1 MTAEYRVLL
10 FARYAELFGAP
21 EVVVT
26 LPVPTNTAGVV
37 SALRQ
42 LPGGV
47 SLPDNPFLARNGAHI
62 ARGDL
67 VEPSDELALLP
78 PMAGG

>member
-1 MTAEYRVLL
+1 VTAEYRVLL

-26 LPVPTNTAGVV
+26 SPVPSTIGSIVD
-37 SALRQ
+37 ALRH
-42 LPGGV
+42 LPGGA
-47 SLPDNPFLARNGAHI
+47 SLPGSPFLARNGAK
-62 ARGDL
+62 AASGDP

>member
-26 LPVPTNTAGVV
+26 VPVPTTTRHIVD
-37 SALRQ
+37 ALRQ

-47 SLPDNPFLARNGAHI
+47 SLPGTPFLARNGAR
-62 ARGDL
+62 AVLDDTVDPR
-67 VEPSDELALLP
+67 DELALLP

>member
-26 LPVPTNTAGVV
+26 LPHPTTSRAIVE
-37 SALRQ
+37 ALRQ
-42 LPGGV
+42 LPGG
-47 SLPDNPFLARNGAHI
+47 SALPGSPFLARNGAQSPS
-62 ARGDL
+62 GDP
-67 VEPSDELALLP
+67 VDPSDELALLP

>member
-21 EVVVT
+21 EVIVT
-26 LPVPTNTAGVV
+26 LPVPITSAGVV
-37 SALRQ
+37 NALRQ

-47 SLPDNPFLARNGAHI
+47 SLPESPFLARNGAQV
-62 ARGDL
+62 APGDP
-67 VEPSDELALLP
+67 VQPGDELALLP

>member
-1 MTAEYRVLL
+1 VIAEYRVLL

-21 EVVVT
+21 EVVVA
-26 LPVPTNTAGVV
+26 LPAPVTSSSIVD
-37 SALRQ
+37 ALRQ

-47 SLPDNPFLARNGAHI
+47 SLPGSPFLARNGAQS
-62 ARGDL
+62 APDDPVDPR
-67 VEPSDELALLP
+67 DELALLP

>member
-26 LPVPTNTAGVV
+26 LPTPTNGAGVLD
-37 SALRQ
+37 ALRQ
-42 LPGGV
+42 FPGGV
-47 SLPDNPFLARNGAHI
+47 SLPGSPFLVRNGAQV
-62 ARGDL
+62 ALGDRL
-67 VEPSDELALLP
+67 EPGDELALLP

>member
-1 MTAEYRVLL
+1 VTAEYRVLL

-26 LPVPTNTAGVV
+26 LPTPTTSAVLVN
-37 SALRQ
+37 ALRH

-47 SLPDNPFLARNGAHI
+47 SLPENPFLACNGAQ
-62 ARGDL
+62 ASPSDS
-67 VEPSDELALLP
+67 VEPGDELALLP

>member
-1 MTAEYRVLL
+1 VTAEYRVLL

-21 EVVVT
+21 EVVVA
-26 LPVPTNTAGVV
+26 LPAPTTRESLVD
-37 SALRQ
+37 ALRR

-47 SLPDNPFLARNGAHI
+47 SLPASPFLTRNGVHAVV
-62 ARGDL
+62 GD
-67 VEPSDELALLP
+67 VVHPRDELALLP

>member
-21 EVVVT
+21 EVVVA
-26 LPVPTNTAGVV
+26 LPLPTTSHAIVE
-37 SALRQ
+37 ALRQ
-42 LPGGV
+42 LPGGS
-47 SLPDNPFLARNGAHI
+47 SLPGSPFLARNGAQ
-62 ARGDL
+62 AASGDP
-67 VEPSDELALLP
+67 VDPSDEIALLP

>member
-21 EVVVT
+21 EVSVA
-26 LPVPTNTAGVV
+26 LSVPTTSAVV
-37 SALRQ
+37 LDALRQ

-47 SLPDNPFLARNGAHI
+47 SLPASPFLARNGAQ
-62 ARGDL
+62 AAPGDQ

>member
-1 MTAEYRVLL
+1 MTGEYRVLL

-26 LPVPTNTAGVV
+26 LPVPTTGGTIMD
-37 SALRQ
+37 ALRE

-47 SLPDNPFLARNGAHI
+47 SLPGSPFLALNGQQASS
-62 ARGDL
+62 GDP
-67 VEPSDELALLP
+67 VQPADEIALLP